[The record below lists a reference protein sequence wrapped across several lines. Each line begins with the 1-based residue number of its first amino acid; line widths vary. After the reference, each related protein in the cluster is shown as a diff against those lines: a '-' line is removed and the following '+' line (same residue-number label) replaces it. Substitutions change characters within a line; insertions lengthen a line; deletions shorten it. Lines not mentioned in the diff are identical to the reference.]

1 MNSPAAIAPQLARI
15 ESEPF
20 YQPVGDEVARMD
32 HLLKAG
38 HPNEWRALTAP
49 SS

>member
-1 MNSPAAIAPQLARI
+1 ML
-15 ESEPF
+15 ETVDGYELK
-20 YQPVGDEVARMD
+20 PVGDEVARMD